1 LRATR
6 RNLFK
11 YMEWYEGTGRN
22 DEKVVDSIE
31 KALDMELMRLPEL
44 EKMQEKVLKAFPK
57 DL

>member
-1 LRATR
+1 
-6 RNLFK
+6 
-11 YMEWYEGTGRN
+11 MEWYEGTGRN

-44 EKMQEKVLKAFPK
+44 EKMQEKVLIAFPK